1 MLAVLQAQNSTMATG
16 NARPRKGSGGWASG
30 WAVAMLGILLLGSGC
45 NREPQF
51 EDVPPAAELF
61 AEGQNLLK
69 GRKILGVYKWVRY
82 EKAIETFQAIIDNY
96 PYSDYEIEA
105 QLQIADAYFDDGKYD
120 EALSYYRDFADLHP
134 QNPRVPYTILR
145 SALCHYNQIKS
156 IDRDQTSTREALKYL
171 EILST
176 RYPYDPE
183 TRDGEIILQQLRT
196 RLADNMMEI
205 GDFYLVRTQFQ
216 SAANRYRGVINQ
228 YPGLGLDSEALYK
241 HAVCYEN
248 MKRTDEALRLYHV
261 VLENFSDSPYAEQ
274 ADERISRAE

>member
-1 MLAVLQAQNSTMATG
+1 MLAVLQPRNPPMAAG
-16 NARPRKGSGGWASG
+16 NARSRKGSGAWASSL
-30 WAVAMLGILLLGSGC
+30 AISVLGILLLGSGC

-105 QLQIADAYFDDGKYD
+105 QLQIADAYFDDAKYD

-145 SALCHYNQIKS
+145 SALCHYNQIK
-156 IDRDQTSTREALKYL
+156 KC
-171 EILST
+171 
-176 RYPYDPE
+176 
-183 TRDGEIILQQLRT
+183 
-196 RLADNMMEI
+196 
-205 GDFYLVRTQFQ
+205 
-216 SAANRYRGVINQ
+216 INDTKIQ
-228 YPGLGLDSEALYK
+228 K
-241 HAVCYEN
+241 CYEI
-248 MKRTDEALRLYHV
+248 K
-261 VLENFSDSPYAEQ
+261 
-274 ADERISRAE
+274 

>member
-1 MLAVLQAQNSTMATG
+1 MK
-16 NARPRKGSGGWASG
+16 ARVHRPTQLISHPA
-30 WAVAMLGILLLGSGC
+30 LGVRGLTLLVGAALIFAAAGC
-45 NREPQF
+45 NREPDFQ
-51 EDVPPAAELF
+51 DVPPAAELF
-61 AEGQNLLK
+61 AQGQKLLE

-105 QLQIADAYFDDGKYD
+105 QLQIADAYFDDAKYD

-134 QNPRVPYTILR
+134 QNPKVPYTILR

-216 SAANRYRGVINQ
+216 SAANRFRSVINE

-241 HAVCYEN
+241 LAVCYEH

-261 VLENFSDSPYAEQ
+261 VLENFSDSPYAER

>member
-1 MLAVLQAQNSTMATG
+1 MKARVHRTTQCITPPARGICGLTLMVWATVILAS
-16 NARPRKGSGGWASG
+16 P
-30 WAVAMLGILLLGSGC
+30 GC
-45 NREPQF
+45 NREPDFQ
-51 EDVPPAAELF
+51 DVPPAAELF
-61 AEGQNLLK
+61 AQGQKLLE

-105 QLQIADAYFDDGKYD
+105 QLQIADAYFDDAKYD

-134 QNPRVPYTILR
+134 QNPKVPYTILR

-216 SAANRYRGVINQ
+216 SAANRFRSVINE

-241 HAVCYEN
+241 LAVCYEH

-261 VLENFSDSPYAEQ
+261 VLENFSDSPYAER

>member
-1 MLAVLQAQNSTMATG
+1 MKGRVHRPTQLIHPAARAMFGLTLLVTLGLVFATT
-16 NARPRKGSGGWASG
+16 
-30 WAVAMLGILLLGSGC
+30 GC
-45 NREPQF
+45 NREPDFQ
-51 EDVPPAAELF
+51 DVPPAAELF
-61 AEGQNLLK
+61 AQGQKLLE
-69 GRKILGVYKWVRY
+69 GRKILGIYKWVRY

-105 QLQIADAYFDDGKYD
+105 QLQIADAYFEDAKYD

-134 QNPRVPYTILR
+134 QNPKVPYTILR

-171 EILST
+171 EILRT

-216 SAANRYRGVINQ
+216 SAANRFRSVINE

-241 HAVCYEN
+241 LAVCYEH

-261 VLENFSDSPYAEQ
+261 VLENFSDSPYAER

>member
-1 MLAVLQAQNSTMATG
+1 MK
-16 NARPRKGSGGWASG
+16 ARVHRPTQLISPPA
-30 WAVAMLGILLLGSGC
+30 LGIRSLTLLTGAALIFAAAGC
-45 NREPQF
+45 NREPDFQ
-51 EDVPPAAELF
+51 DVPPAAELF
-61 AEGQNLLK
+61 AQGQKLLE

-105 QLQIADAYFDDGKYD
+105 QLQIADAYFDDAKYD

-134 QNPRVPYTILR
+134 QNPKVPYTILR

-216 SAANRYRGVINQ
+216 SAANRFRSVINE

-241 HAVCYEN
+241 LAVCYEH

-261 VLENFSDSPYAEQ
+261 VLENFSDSPYAER

>member
-1 MLAVLQAQNSTMATG
+1 MK
-16 NARPRKGSGGWASG
+16 ARVHRPTQLISHPA
-30 WAVAMLGILLLGSGC
+30 LGVRGLTLLVGAALIFAAAGC
-45 NREPQF
+45 NREPDFQ
-51 EDVPPAAELF
+51 DVPPAAELF
-61 AEGQNLLK
+61 AEGQKLLE

-105 QLQIADAYFDDGKYD
+105 QLQIADAYFDDAKYD

-134 QNPRVPYTILR
+134 QNPKVPYTILR

-216 SAANRYRGVINQ
+216 SAANRFRSVINE

-241 HAVCYEN
+241 LAVCYEH

-261 VLENFSDSPYAEQ
+261 VLENFSDSPYAER

>member
-1 MLAVLQAQNSTMATG
+1 MKARLQRPTSLVTQAARSTAGLSVLLFAG
-16 NARPRKGSGGWASG
+16 L
-30 WAVAMLGILLLGSGC
+30 VFLGAGC
-45 NREPQF
+45 SREPDF

-61 AEGQNLLK
+61 AEGQKLLK
-69 GRKILGVYKWVRY
+69 GRKILGIYKWVRY

-105 QLQIADAYFDDGKYD
+105 QLKIADAYFDDAKFD

-134 QNPRVPYTILR
+134 QNPKVPYTILR
-145 SALCHYNQIKS
+145 SALCHYNQISS
-156 IDRDQTSTREALKYL
+156 IDRDQTSTHEALKYL

-216 SAANRYRGVINQ
+216 SAANRFRGVINE
-228 YPGLGLDSEALYK
+228 YPGLGLDPEALYK
-241 HAVCYEN
+241 LAVCYEH
-248 MKRTDEALRLYHV
+248 MKRTEEALRLYHV
-261 VLENFSDSPYAEQ
+261 VRENFSDSPYAER